1 MSSNEPRDDEI
12 LGRALSRA
20 IETAEVEETP
30 YDRSRIALRPL
41 RRGASFWGISALAT
55 SAALVAIAI
64 ATVLATPASAP
75 AAEQPTSPVSPSR
88 GPVTPSPVATAV
100 PSPAAPTID
109 RDRIYF
115 ARRDLP
121 PIGVHI
127 NDMPR
132 ADADAT
138 SRIAHRISALL
149 IDDTVTPPPDAFTAR
164 PARGTVTAVGDVKV
178 TSDTVRID
186 LGVPTANG
194 DWNVPDLDAVP
205 LRQQIVYTA
214 TEEAGIRYVIVTQNG
229 GQPARIGSFSLGSP
243 ISREDVSGYP
253 RVSQQLMGESWPAE
267 CGPTPCPTVATARL
281 SNSYSVDAVGR
292 GVARFEVRIE
302 SGQTT
307 GSVNLDIRQGDERKS
322 PWAGKYI
329 LELDVRGADP
339 KQGVEIVDRAPLRSV
354 RTGGLGDVATY
365 ELALDDLR
373 PWRVVITGDRI
384 IIDIGGV
391 QPLVTG
397 TVLVYA
403 PSRGDT
409 LGRQFT
415 VSGLSRTFEATTAW
429 RVRDLS
435 QRIVASGVSTATRG
449 TSQLWGLYQFTVQLP
464 SSVGGPVTLEVYW
477 QSPRDGTDTDV
488 VQVPLMI
495 R

>member
-1 MSSNEPRDDEI
+1 
-12 LGRALSRA
+12 
-20 IETAEVEETP
+20 
-30 YDRSRIALRPL
+30 
-41 RRGASFWGISALAT
+41 
-55 SAALVAIAI
+55 
-64 ATVLATPASAP
+64 
-75 AAEQPTSPVSPSR
+75 
-88 GPVTPSPVATAV
+88 V
-100 PSPAAPTID
+100 PSPTAPTID

-373 PWRVVITGDRI
+373 PWRVVITGEMRARFRI
-384 IIDIGGV
+384 RGKPDLRSAPFFICSASSESALEFWRLHSEVDVEHSQLSMDILTKYCTTKELQEDCINAMITYLKIHRV
-391 QPLVTG
+391 MRDA
-397 TVLVYA
+397 VYLEYVV
-403 PSRGDT
+403 
-409 LGRQFT
+409 LGRNLPE
-415 VSGLSRTFEATTAW
+415 G
-429 RVRDLS
+429 S
-435 QRIVASGVSTATRG
+435 QAR
-449 TSQLWGLYQFTVQLP
+449 
-464 SSVGGPVTLEVYW
+464 
-477 QSPRDGTDTDV
+477 
-488 VQVPLMI
+488 
-495 R
+495 